1 MSDTNRPVS
10 DHLKTTPDLP
20 ERTDVP
26 DLVLPAMPNVPGF
39 PDDAAVVRFLETT
52 PDFFQ
57 HHPEL
62 LDDLSIPHGA
72 RGATSLIEHQVQR
85 LKDRN
90 RAARQQMLE
99 LIEIARENDQ
109 LSEKIQQVTLELVG
123 ARQELTHLVLTLHE
137 VLHWH
142 FEIDTSQLLIMDPPF
157 SRDEVELNGFGQI
170 HSKQPWVIDLERVFE
185 SPEPICGR
193 FKPEQTFEIFNFQ
206 VGSIGSVALV
216 PLSSD
221 KRRIG
226 LLALGSADRD
236 HFHPTMGTHFLRFLG
251 GVLSLLLE
259 PLIWS

>member
-26 DLVLPAMPNVPGF
+26 DLVFPAMPNVPGF

-52 PDFFQ
+52 PVFFQ
-57 HHPEL
+57 QHPEL

-109 LSEKIQQVTLELVG
+109 LSEKIQQVDRKST
-123 ARQELTHLVLTLHE
+123 R
-137 VLHWH
+137 
-142 FEIDTSQLLIMDPPF
+142 
-157 SRDEVELNGFGQI
+157 LN
-170 HSKQPWVIDLERVFE
+170 
-185 SPEPICGR
+185 
-193 FKPEQTFEIFNFQ
+193 
-206 VGSIGSVALV
+206 
-216 PLSSD
+216 SSHN
-221 KRRIG
+221 
-226 LLALGSADRD
+226 LGK
-236 HFHPTMGTHFLRFLG
+236 
-251 GVLSLLLE
+251 
-259 PLIWS
+259 